1 MPFAPQ
7 YFTADMVRALPE
19 DGQRYEV
26 VHGELLVSPA
36 PRGMHQRIVLRIA
49 RLLADYCD
57 ALGTLETMFSPADI
71 SWGSDILVQPDVF
84 VVPKAE
90 ARTGDWSRIRTLTLV
105 VEVLS
110 PSTAR
115 FDRFQKRKLYLQ
127 NGVETLWLVD
137 EERACVEVWHP
148 DALFP
153 AIESTELVWHP
164 AGAADP
170 LVIPLALLFN
180 AR

>member
-1 MPFAPQ
+1 MPLAPQ

-49 RLLADYCD
+49 RRLADYCD
-57 ALGTLETMFSPADI
+57 TLGTLETMLSPADI

-84 VVPKAE
+84 VVPKLE
-90 ARTGDWSRIRTLTLV
+90 AMTGDWNRIRTLALV

-137 EERACVEVWHP
+137 EERTCVEVWHP
-148 DALFP
+148 DAPFP
-153 AIESTELVWHP
+153 VIESAELVWHP
-164 AGAADP
+164 PGAADP
-170 LVIPLALLFN
+170 LVIPVAMLFH